1 MFYDQEKKRTAGN
14 SKDAKQSTKQC
25 FSSFWM
31 KKVVY
36 FLRVMKSIRRFA
48 NTISTKHGWKVFT
61 EKEMHTLTHA
71 LKHAHTRSDTL
82 IHTFS
87 LALSDSPSLSHTRTH
102 ARTRTMLR
110 SCRVNTPIHTSSAIK
125 AVSERERARERM
137 RESRLSRTHVL
148 SLYDRRG
155 RKKTAQ

>member
-1 MFYDQEKKRTAGN
+1 MQNNQRNNVFL
-14 SKDAKQSTKQC
+14 
-25 FSSFWM
+25 SFWM

-125 AVSERERARERM
+125 AVSERERARERE
-137 RESRLSRTHVL
+137 RENERVETFKNSCPIALRSAGEKEDGPMKL
-148 SLYDRRG
+148 G
-155 RKKTAQ
+155 IKKDT